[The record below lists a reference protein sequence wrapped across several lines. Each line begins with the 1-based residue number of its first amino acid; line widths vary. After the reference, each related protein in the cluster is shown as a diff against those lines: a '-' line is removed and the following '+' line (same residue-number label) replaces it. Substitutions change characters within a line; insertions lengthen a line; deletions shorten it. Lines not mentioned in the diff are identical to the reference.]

1 MIPILSRR
9 AFLATLATAVVAATG
24 VAAVAATNVR
34 DAAEL
39 PAQTLRGVTIDSL
52 DNIEAAASV
61 LSSSA
66 KRLTV
71 RLVMDPERSVDAYEK
86 AVEALTPHADI
97 MIQVLDS
104 TELSHYSVEWIA
116 DRTRAAMAAFG
127 DDVDIWEIGNELNGS
142 WAGISPTQINKK
154 ARAAYDVVRA
164 GGGKTAI
171 TFNYWSSSDCYSQ
184 PWEATLS
191 YARRSALTFADVDY
205 VFLSVYETVCV
216 PSQHPSA
223 ADLASMLNDLGEMY
237 PSSYLGIGEVGA
249 QGVADG
255 LSSDPSM
262 VEKERLARYYY
273 GLHDALV
280 TQVGPR
286 YVGGYFWWYFREDVI
301 DAPEESSLWPT
312 LNELLNNLE

>member
-1 MIPILSRR
+1 MVTASV
-9 AFLATLATAVVAATG
+9 AATAV
-24 VAAVAATNVR
+24 AAVRAASMR
-34 DAAEL
+34 DAAKT
-39 PAQTLRGVTIDSL
+39 PVQTLRGVTIDAP
-52 DNIEAAASV
+52 DDIEMAVSI

-71 RLVMDPERSVDAYEK
+71 RLVMDPERAVDAYEK
-86 AVEALTPHADI
+86 AVGVLIPHADV

-104 TELSHYSVEWIA
+104 TELPHYSAKWIA

-127 DDVDIWEIGNELNGS
+127 DDVGIWEIGNELNGS
-142 WAGISPTQINKK
+142 WVGVSPAQINEK
-154 ARAAYDVVRA
+154 AKAAYDVVRA

-191 YARRSALTFADVDY
+191 YARQSAPTFADIDY
-205 VFLSVYETVCV
+205 VFLSVYETACA
-216 PSQHPSA
+216 PSQRPSA
-223 ADLASMLNDLGEMY
+223 ADLASMLNSLGEMY
-237 PSSYLGIGEVGA
+237 PHSSLGIGEVGA

-262 VEKERLARYYY
+262 AEKERLARYYY
-273 GLHDALV
+273 GLHDSLV
-280 TQVGPR
+280 AQVGPR

-301 DAPEESSLWPT
+301 DAPEKSSLWPI
-312 LNELLNNLE
+312 LNELLNSLE